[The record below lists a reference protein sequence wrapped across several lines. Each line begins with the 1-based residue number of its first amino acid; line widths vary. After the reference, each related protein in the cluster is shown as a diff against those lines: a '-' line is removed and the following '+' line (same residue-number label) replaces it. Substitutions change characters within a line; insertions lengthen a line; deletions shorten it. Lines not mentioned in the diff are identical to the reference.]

1 MLLNVESY
9 IEDNRLYI
17 LNSTKEGSDVLMPY
31 QFENILNEVISS
43 EVIESLEGKKFKFDV
58 NIGLTE
64 NDILEDA
71 TYEVFNIK
79 LN

>member
-1 MLLNVESY
+1 MILNVESY

-43 EVIESLEGKKFKFDV
+43 EVIEALEGKKFKFDV